1 MVSFLVENGYIH
13 ILYGYINSV
22 IFSPPITV
30 VKQALPSLHGDS
42 LEIKI
47 TVPIFTYNVQ
57 CTM

>member
-42 LEIKI
+42 LESKI
-47 TVPIFTYNVQ
+47 TVPIFMYNV
-57 CTM
+57 